1 MKVRINKKEI
11 DTMKICGILRFLFDQ
26 TIKKCSYNI
35 NSNKHWIEFEI
46 ELKEPLERQKV
57 NMFTNTLN
65 EKIKKLQ
72 KNKNLI
78 LLF

>member
-11 DTMKICGILRFLFDQ
+11 DKMKICGILSFLFDQ

-35 NSNKHWIEFEI
+35 NSNKQFEI
-46 ELKEPLERQKV
+46 ERKKPLEKQKM
-57 NMFTNTLN
+57 NIATNTLN

-72 KNKNLI
+72 KKEKFSPFL
-78 LLF
+78 